1 MERPDFYK
9 FTVEFEVHKD
19 WIADGFILTDTRAL
33 DMLAADLGFADVNT
47 ELRARVI
54 KFPNL
59 DHVAQ
64 ELGYKNAKA
73 MLAADKSLAN
83 DILSSDRT

>member
-54 KFPNL
+54 
-59 DHVAQ
+59 
-64 ELGYKNAKA
+64 
-73 MLAADKSLAN
+73 
-83 DILSSDRT
+83 